1 MSSKMKSLEALA
13 DIYCSEELTQRL
25 HQQIICL
32 SVINT
37 LLAISAIAG
46 NIAILIALPK
56 AISLHRPSKAL
67 LRNLVVSDL
76 CVGFAELVLVGKWIC
91 MLQKRSQICR
101 FFFVAHNMGSFTL
114 ISVSLWILTAISVDR
129 LLALMLGL
137 RYRQVVT
144 LRRVYAFTAAVW
156 VQKGVGYP
164 ILAMLD
170 IDAAQIVAVSSI
182 TVCLV
187 TSTFCYT
194 RIYFKLRN
202 QKIHVKNKP
211 PEQKNNKILLNIS
224 RYRKTVGT
232 SLSLQL
238 ALLLCF
244 LPYLLLAQFAYG
256 QIEKTQSLAFY
267 LPLYSTVT
275 LMFFNS
281 SLNPILYCW
290 KNKEV
295 RRAVED
301 TLRCRRM

>member
-46 NIAILIALPK
+46 NIAILNALPK

-187 TSTFCYT
+187 TSFFCYT
-194 RIYFKLRN
+194 RIFFKLRN

-211 PEQKNNKILLNIS
+211 PEQKNNKIPLNIS

-238 ALLLCF
+238 ALLLCY

-256 QIEKTQSLAFY
+256 QIEKTQSLDFY